1 MSIKKFV
8 CAAALAAFM
17 CVSVGGCYGKNAM
30 FNAVHTWNGSLGNKF
45 IVSFVHLIL
54 TPVYF
59 FALFVDKILL
69 NVLEFW
75 TGSNPMAMG
84 DTYEETDANG
94 NKVYAVKNPDGTL
107 SVSLTAA
114 DGTKADFMLVR
125 NNNEISFVSA
135 DGVVLAKQIHDAD
148 GTARQILNAEGRVIA
163 QHVVGADGKVVA
175 RRIMGV
181 ENSVVAMNAAQ

>member
-1 MSIKKFV
+1 MNIKKFV
-8 CAAALAAFM
+8 CAVTLAAFM

-54 TPVYF
+54 TPVYG
-59 FALFVDKILL
+59 FALFVDKLLL

-84 DTYEETDANG
+84 DIYEEADGNG

-114 DGTKADFMLVR
+114 DGKTADFMLVR
-125 NNNEISFVSA
+125 KNNEVSFVSA
-135 DGVVLAKQIHDAD
+135 EGVVLAKQTH
-148 GTARQILNAEGRVIA
+148 
-163 QHVVGADGKVVA
+163 GADGAVIARQMFNVDGTLMAVNVA
-175 RRIMGV
+175 
-181 ENSVVAMNAAQ
+181 Q